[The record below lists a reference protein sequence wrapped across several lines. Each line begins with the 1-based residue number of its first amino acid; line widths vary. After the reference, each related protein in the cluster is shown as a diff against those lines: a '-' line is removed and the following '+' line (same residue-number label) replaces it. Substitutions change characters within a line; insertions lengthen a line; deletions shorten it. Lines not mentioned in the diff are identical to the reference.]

1 MQEGLLLQRED
12 GLHYYE
18 VNTNKRMTFW
28 PCITVP
34 KMTFNIVHY
43 SDKRMLIFLICKFM
57 WFRLLLCHLLCTKSF
72 FVSLSALWQK
82 TRFFGLISSGKKRQF
97 RLKNRHGWASSL
109 LTQFLL
115 SSLLTETHYSVLV
128 LLFIWWSIILIIIST
143 SPLLLWLDECVLT
156 SLLSVFF
163 YWNLQ
168 NFFAQ
173 KLCNT
178 LIISWEILLITE
190 KSFLLPHPS
199 LTLSFDFTVTY
210 LTPSQLLLVIP
221 LEREMF
227 H

>member
-1 MQEGLLLQRED
+1 M
-12 GLHYYE
+12 
-18 VNTNKRMTFW
+18 
-28 PCITVP
+28 
-34 KMTFNIVHY
+34 
-43 SDKRMLIFLICKFM
+43 
-57 WFRLLLCHLLCTKSF
+57 
-72 FVSLSALWQK
+72 
-82 TRFFGLISSGKKRQF
+82 
-97 RLKNRHGWASSL
+97 
-109 LTQFLL
+109 TQFLL

-143 SPLLLWLDECVLT
+143 SPLWLDECELT
-156 SLLSVFF
+156 SLLSVFFF

-210 LTPSQLLLVIP
+210 LTPSQLLLLVIP
-221 LEREMF
+221 LERERNVSLKVF
-227 H
+227 PSKDVTIQNHEVSI

>member
-1 MQEGLLLQRED
+1 
-12 GLHYYE
+12 
-18 VNTNKRMTFW
+18 MTFW
-28 PCITVP
+28 PCIAVP

-57 WFRLLLCHLLCTKSF
+57 WFRLLLCHLLCTKRF

-82 TRFFGLISSGKKRQF
+82 NTFFWAHFEWQKAPISVEKSTWLSFKLVDSVFVVKST
-97 RLKNRHGWASSL
+97 NWD
-109 LTQFLL
+109 TLL
-115 SSLLTETHYSVLV
+115 SAQLC
-128 LLFIWWSIILIIIST
+128 IWWSIILIIIST
-143 SPLLLWLDECVLT
+143 SPLWLDECELT

-190 KSFLLPHPS
+190 KSFLLPHPLLLS
-199 LTLSFDFTVTY
+199 VLTL
-210 LTPSQLLLVIP
+210 LWHIWHLLSYCYWWFL
-221 LEREMF
+221 
-227 H
+227 